1 MSRFGNKVCSS
12 IMYVSLMYINSLLTK
27 SEILDVEFIIY
38 IHSYVIFVALSSLQ
52 RSGVAFSHN

>member
-1 MSRFGNKVCSS
+1 MSRFGNKVYSS

-38 IHSYVIFVALSSLQ
+38 IHSYVIFVALSSL
-52 RSGVAFSHN
+52 